1 MHLPLGDSRAG
12 GPSINVGGERNGLV
26 SDEGRPR
33 GEGTYGDL
41 SAGNKGMFGECKWKK
56 ICSPAESY
64 DRNLGKKQLL
74 FFF

>member
-41 SAGNKGMFGECKWKK
+41 SAGNKGMFGECKWKEIWK
-56 ICSPAESY
+56 ESF
-64 DRNLGKKQLL
+64 DHNLGKKQL
-74 FFF
+74 F